1 MKESNRG
8 RTVDEELG
16 TSVIDD
22 EEINYE
28 LEDLHGRYVA
38 LPLYRPK
45 HINIG
50 IGGQGQMNGTYPK
63 PPSTSSS
70 VVVVICI
77 KLSREHAIK
86 RATECCRRYGDGCA
100 THT

>member
-1 MKESNRG
+1 MEESYQG

-16 TSVIDD
+16 TSIVND
-22 EEINYE
+22 EEIDYE

-38 LPLYRPK
+38 LPLYCPK

-50 IGGQGQMNGTYPK
+50 IGGQGRRNGTYPE

-86 RATECCRRYGDGCA
+86 RATECCGRYGDGRA